1 MLHVDGPRPGLL
13 PHLAASS
20 VNFFSRRDSRPPGP
34 KRAVSCGMLSNG
46 FSAVPASAGLP
57 TVQDG
62 QQAQLSFSADGSGQQ
77 HELTLSQA
85 AAASLANTANGG
97 KTATAA
103 ADPPGQLSPDF
114 TARIVV
120 SGFNIEA
127 ADQFRASPRL
137 DASPSAFSTPQAAPG
152 SALAAGG
159 GRVEGSNAAGGVSGA
174 LAAQLAPSSEPHQQ
188 EISLLEKSRSSSLKW
203 HQQEAPLAASS
214 GSEAAAA
221 AGAGA
226 GSASEVNLQPFRPEG
241 HRGNVFSASDAEV
254 DEPSGQRLPK

>member
-1 MLHVDGPRPGLL
+1 MLHADGPRPRLL

-20 VNFFSRRDSRPPGP
+20 VNFFSRRDSRPAGP

-46 FSAVPASAGLP
+46 FSAAPAPAGLP

-85 AAASLANTANGG
+85 AAASLANKANGG
-97 KTATAA
+97 KAAA
-103 ADPPGQLSPDF
+103 ADPAGQLSPDF

-127 ADQFRASPRL
+127 ADHFRASPRL
-137 DASPSAFSTPQAAPG
+137 DASPPAFSTPQAAPG
-152 SALAAGG
+152 AALAAGG
-159 GRVEGSNAAGGVSGA
+159 GRVDGSNAVGGVSGA
-174 LAAQLAPSSEPHQQ
+174 LAAQLAPSSEPQQQ
-188 EISLLEKSRSSSLKW
+188 EISLLEKSRSSSFKW
-203 HQQEAPLAASS
+203 HQQDAPLAARS

-221 AGAGA
+221 AAGA
-226 GSASEVNLQPFRPEG
+226 GSASEVNLQPFQPEG
-241 HRGNVFSASDAEV
+241 DRGNLFSASDAEV